1 MGLNLD
7 QVKTELGAYI
17 KANPNILSAFVYAQE
32 VKINKYVKTLTKING
47 EYPSIHAIMGRVV
60 QGFKSEWEELG
71 NANFRAKLLKAYK
84 QKVNFG
90 FKPSDVMGTWLAEN
104 YVEGKS
110 LEEQPISKFIMEEL
124 KKAIIR
130 DINTLSMTG
139 VRDDA
144 NASGQFGKSLDGV
157 KTLLTKG
164 LANTDDPMFSI
175 PLEAL
180 TAANVVDQ
188 IKAFELGLPTEFSDL
203 KVFVSRSVG
212 MLYRDAYTAEYGGNN
227 DYTSGSSTKTPLL
240 GLEIVML
247 DIPGNVIFATPEENF
262 LRLIDIID
270 KPEITDIQK
279 ADYKLKLFF
288 EFTLAYEFAIN
299 ALVFVGNFDGAAVRG
314 LGNEELNTLYFPDE
328 VFEPVTP

>member
-32 VKINKYVKTLTKING
+32 IKINKYVKTLTKING

-71 NANFRAKLLKAYK
+71 SAHFRAKLLKGYK

-139 VRDDA
+139 VRDDV
-144 NASGQFGKSLDGV
+144 NASGEFGKSLDGV

-164 LANTDDPMFSI
+164 LANTTDPMFSI
-175 PLEAL
+175 PLEAPT
-180 TAANVVDQ
+180 TANIVDQ
-188 IKAFELGLPTEFSDL
+188 YKAFELGLPTEFSDL

-247 DIPGNVIFATPEENF
+247 DVPGNVIFATPDENF
-262 LRLIDIID
+262 LRLIDIVD
-270 KPEITDIQK
+270 KPDVTDIQK

-314 LGNEELNTLYFPDE
+314 LGNATLNALYFPDE
-328 VFEPVTP
+328 VFA